1 MAEKK
6 NTKAPIQ
13 PAVKPATEEEK
24 KKALETV
31 LKRIEQNYGKGAIMR
46 LGEDIDISF
55 TPIPTGSLALDAALG
70 IGGIPKGRIVEIYGM

>member
-24 KKALETV
+24 KKAL
-31 LKRIEQNYGKGAIMR
+31 KQC
-46 LGEDIDISF
+46 
-55 TPIPTGSLALDAALG
+55 
-70 IGGIPKGRIVEIYGM
+70 